1 MKVSTPIQI
10 ISLIDLYILREVI
23 KTFAAIVT
31 LTLLIFLGQSFVK
44 VLQEA
49 ASGVLSNQVL
59 LTMVGLESIRVSGV
73 IIPPGFFFAIL
84 YTLGRMYRDSEM
96 TALAAS
102 GVGTLR
108 IFRSLLLATLPVA
121 ILVAWLMFE
130 IRPWAQN
137 QKQLIIESQKQETV
151 ELSLAVA
158 GRFNEFQRG
167 NLVFYI
173 EAFSEQEGELR
184 NIFIQKR
191 QQGKPALITAET
203 GYQYF
208 DEESGSHYLVLNDG
222 YRYVGVPGANNYSIG
237 EFEKFSVRI
246 GQAASSE
253 NQLSIRAMPTAS
265 LIGSADI
272 KKQVE
277 FQNRLMFPLAVF
289 VFAIVSIP
297 LSRSLPREGIYG
309 RLILALL
316 FYFLFMNIQAISGKW
331 MEDGITPLWMGRW
344 WIHPFMLLLG
354 SVIGMNSSQRFG
366 FNMKKLFKRS
376 Q

>member
-1 MKVSTPIQI
+1 ML
-10 ISLIDLYILREVI
+10 SLIDLYILREVI
-23 KTFAAIVT
+23 KTFAAIVI

-49 ASGVLSNQVL
+49 ASGGLSNQVL
-59 LTMVGLESIRVSGV
+59 LAMVGLESIRVSGV

-108 IFRSLLLATLPVA
+108 IFRSLLLATIPVA
-121 ILVAWLMFE
+121 ILVTWLMFE
-130 IRPWAQN
+130 IRPWAHK
-137 QKQLIIESQKQETV
+137 QKQLIIESQKQEAV
-151 ELSLAVA
+151 GLSLAVA
-158 GRFNEFQRG
+158 GRFNEFRAG
-167 NLVFYI
+167 NLVFYV

-184 NIFIQKR
+184 NIFIQNR
-191 QQGKPALITAET
+191 QHNKPVLITAET
-203 GYQYF
+203 GYQYV
-208 DEESGSHYLVLNDG
+208 DKENGSHYLVLNQG
-222 YRYVGVPGANNYSIG
+222 HRYVGTPGANNYSVG
-237 EFEKFSVRI
+237 KFEKFSVRI
-246 GQAASSE
+246 GQANSSE
-253 NQLSIRAMPTAS
+253 NHLSIKAQPTAS
-265 LIGSADI
+265 LLGSPDI

-277 FQNRLMFPLAVF
+277 LQSRLMVPLAVF

-331 MEDGITPLWMGRW
+331 MEDGVTPLWIGRW
-344 WIHPFMLLLG
+344 WIHPLMLL
-354 SVIGMNSSQRFG
+354 IGGIIGLNSSQRLG
-366 FNMKKLFKRS
+366 SSIKMLFKRT
-376 Q
+376 QT

>member
-10 ISLIDLYILREVI
+10 ISLIDLYILREVL
-23 KTFAAIVT
+23 KTFAAIVV

-49 ASGVLSNQVL
+49 ASGVLSSQVL

-121 ILVAWLMFE
+121 ILVTWLMFE
-130 IRPWAQN
+130 IRPWAQH

-158 GRFNEFQRG
+158 GRFNELQRG
-167 NLVFYI
+167 DLVFYI

-184 NIFIQKR
+184 NIFIQNR
-191 QQGKPALITAET
+191 QHGKPALITAET
-203 GYQYF
+203 GYQYL
-208 DEESGSHYLVLNDG
+208 DEESGAHYLVLVNG
-222 YRYVGVPGANNYSIG
+222 YRYVGTPGTNNYSIG
-237 EFEKFSVRI
+237 KFEKFSVRI

-253 NQLSIRAMPTAS
+253 NQMSIKAMPTAS
-265 LIGSADI
+265 LLGSADI

-277 FQNRLMFPLAVF
+277 LQNRLMYPLAVF

-344 WIHPFMLLLG
+344 WIHLFMLLLG
-354 SVIGMNSSQRFG
+354 SLIGLNSSQRFG
-366 FNMKKLFKRS
+366 FNLMKLFRRS
-376 Q
+376 R